1 MVLSNGLVSPISSDC
16 SFPSSSFKVAAMR
29 GGSNPYCFG
38 YPSPTSL
45 FCRRSATAVTI
56 ASICVASASASIGST
71 SFHDVLSSGRV
82 ALAKTLPSFATRISR
97 TLARSRSP
105 TTLAAFSFFVSSLL
119 TSFCTQKA
127 APAIAAATTRKPR
140 VVRSDL
146 LVCFMNGGAGFA
158 RDGRRPKAGAWG
170 VLSALAGLPHEEA
183 REQEAE
189 GKHVERHQ
197 RHGVLLLGGEEEVIR
212 LPAARPDG
220 DLRLLVRGP
229 ADRVHRQVAVPGEPV
244 EAVRREIRVA
254 EDDHARL
261 VVPEAVRRRDGEGHR
276 TLQVLARR
284 VLHLAVV
291 LDGVGLAP
299 GAGARPGQLH
309 HRPARRRRF
318 RLRDAARE
326 GEDAGEREG
335 GVARRRDGM
344 VGVVLR
350 DGDLRLLRLGVDD
363 LVVSNLGA
371 DGREHLLEPAVHAR
385 VDQDHELA
393 GLPGPVLDELRLAL
407 AQGGDRSGDDERLHV
422 PGHLLVGGEL
432 DLV

>member
-38 YPSPTSL
+38 SPSPTSL

-56 ASICVASASASIGST
+56 ASICVASAAASVGST

-119 TSFCTQKA
+119 PSFGTQKA
-127 APAIAAATTRKPR
+127 ARAIAAATTRKPR

-146 LVCFMNGGAGFA
+146 LVCFMTGGAGFA
-158 RDGRRPKAGAWG
+158 RDGRRPKGRSIRRGAGFARDGRRPKGRSIRRGAGFARDGRRPKAVAWG

-244 EAVRREIRVA
+244 EAVRREVRVA

-261 VVPEAVRRRDGEGHR
+261 VVAEALRRRDGERHR

-363 LVVSNLGA
+363 L
-371 DGREHLLEPAVHAR
+371 
-385 VDQDHELA
+385 
-393 GLPGPVLDELRLAL
+393 
-407 AQGGDRSGDDERLHV
+407 
-422 PGHLLVGGEL
+422 
-432 DLV
+432 